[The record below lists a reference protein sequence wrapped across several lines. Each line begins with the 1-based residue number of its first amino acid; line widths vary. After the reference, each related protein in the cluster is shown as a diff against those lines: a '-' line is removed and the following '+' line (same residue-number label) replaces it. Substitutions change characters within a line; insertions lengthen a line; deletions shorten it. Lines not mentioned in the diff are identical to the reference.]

1 MYVLI
6 IGGGRTGTELANLL
20 MDQNHKIRII
30 EHRSEILS
38 SLHRELPTELI
49 FQGNP
54 AEPEVLERAGIREA
68 DVVAACLANDTDNLV
83 VCYLARQL
91 FHVSRIVARINNPR
105 NSWLFDDKFHVDV
118 AINHCEV
125 MARIIEEEV
134 SIGEM
139 ITLLKLQGSEYSI
152 IEETI
157 APNVEG
163 IGIPLRDLGLPDDCV
178 IAAIIRQGKVVVP
191 HGSTTFQAGDKVLAV
206 TNRAGADRLAILFT
220 ER

>member
-6 IGGGRTGTELANLL
+6 IGGGRTGTELATLL
-20 MDQNHKIRII
+20 LDQNHKIRII
-30 EHRSEILS
+30 ENRPEILS

-54 AEPEVLERAGIREA
+54 TEPQVLERAGIREA
-68 DVVAACLANDTDNLV
+68 DVVAACLANDVDNLV
-83 VCYLARQL
+83 VCYLSRRL
-91 FHVSRIVARINNPR
+91 FQVSRTVARINNPR

-139 ITLLKLQGSEYSI
+139 ITLLKLHGGEYSI

-157 APNVEG
+157 GANVEA
-163 IGIPLRDLGLPDDCV
+163 IGIPLRDLGLPDNCV
-178 IAAIIRQGKVVVP
+178 VAAIIRQGKVIVP
-191 HGSTTFQAGDKVLAV
+191 HGSTAFQAGDKVVAV
-206 TNRAGADRLAILFT
+206 TNRGGADRLAVLFA